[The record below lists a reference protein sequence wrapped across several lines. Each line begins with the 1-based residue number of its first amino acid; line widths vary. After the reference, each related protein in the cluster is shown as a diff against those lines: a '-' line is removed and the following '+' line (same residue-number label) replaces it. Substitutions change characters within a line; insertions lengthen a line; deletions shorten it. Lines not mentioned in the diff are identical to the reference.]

1 MVWDSTKVFH
11 RALPHK
17 TVEHPGARP
26 IVTSSAALHEVKFPK
41 LIGRD
46 GWVWEA
52 PSDREIPPKNLGKR
66 PGRKPAFEMKTTNRE
81 VKKIESYIFLIKII
95 AVVR

>member
-1 MVWDSTKVFH
+1 MKSELLRLGVSRAGICRNGMGLHTKVFH
-11 RALPHK
+11 RALPHE

-26 IVTSSAALHEVKFPK
+26 IVASSAALHEVKFPK

-52 PSDREIPPKNLGKR
+52 PCDKEIPPKNLGKR
-66 PGRKPAFEMKTTNRE
+66 LLENLRSK
-81 VKKIESYIFLIKII
+81 
-95 AVVR
+95 